1 MKMWYNKGNKTRK
14 RKVLVEIVRIRAGKK
29 AEPSYALIDSQS
41 AKAASANEG
50 TGYDGGK
57 KRKAEN
63 DTL

>member
-1 MKMWYNKGNKTRK
+1 
-14 RKVLVEIVRIRAGKK
+14 LVEKVRIRAGKK

-41 AKAASANEG
+41 AKADSANEG